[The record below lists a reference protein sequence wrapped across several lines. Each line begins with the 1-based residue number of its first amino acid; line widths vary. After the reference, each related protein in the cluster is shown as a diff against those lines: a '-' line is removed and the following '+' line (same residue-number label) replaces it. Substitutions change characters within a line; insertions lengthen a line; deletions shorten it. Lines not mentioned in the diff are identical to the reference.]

1 MISAFCNCHPFG
13 THALFK
19 DHSIVKKR
27 LRVNLD
33 EVFIYDSFTSQTS
46 ENWRVKLM
54 QKPLWMIYT
63 THMFIEIYLLIQ
75 VAIIPVIV
83 SEFELSLLEASLIAT
98 VPSLTALLMNIP
110 SGFLAD
116 RFSTNHL
123 LFASMLIEG
132 LSALAISQT
141 NSFWALVVGA
151 SFMRIA
157 SPIYHIPGLSQISRL
172 VKPEQM
178 SKSVGFH
185 NALGSFGTAVGLVS
199 LTVFLST
206 LGWRWTYLFWALPIL
221 AWGFVLLSSSQL
233 KIKQV
238 GSRQNSGKSR
248 SARLFFVFSPALL
261 MFLAVIGIREIG
273 ATGSS
278 TFMTTYFV
286 DVRNLSET
294 TASLVFGLGPF
305 VGIVGSLG
313 GGYLGQRLGAR
324 KALSWIILSC
334 SISLLTLSFMS
345 QLYFLTVVFLVYALF
360 SNALWSPMNTIVASI
375 TSTADRGLSYSVYF
389 FTEGLIAS
397 FAPSLAAGVIELS
410 SVWHIFPFSVAF
422 FIASLIILQF
432 LIRLERQKDDMHK
445 GHPNVSLT
453 DAQQPDS

>member
-1 MISAFCNCHPFG
+1 MISAFCNCPEFG
-13 THALFK
+13 THALLN
-19 DHSIVKKR
+19 DHSVVKKR
-27 LRVNLD
+27 LRVSLD
-33 EVFIYDSFTSQTS
+33 EVFIHDSFTSQTS
-46 ENWRVKLM
+46 ETWRVKLM

-83 SEFELSLLEASLIAT
+83 SEFQLSLLEASLIAT
-98 VPSLTALLMNIP
+98 VPSLAALLMNIP

-132 LSALAISQT
+132 FSALAISQT

-157 SPIYHIPGLSQISRL
+157 SPIYHVPGLSQISRL

-185 NALGSFGTAVGLVS
+185 NAFGSFGTAVGLVS

-206 LGWRWTYLFWALPIL
+206 LGWMWTYLFWALPIL
-221 AWGFVLLSSSQL
+221 AWSFVLLSSSQL
-233 KIKQV
+233 RIKQV
-238 GSRQNSGKSR
+238 GSRENSGKSK

-278 TFMTTYFV
+278 TFMTTF
-286 DVRNLSET
+286 LSM
-294 TASLVFGLGPF
+294 LGTFPK
-305 VGIVGSLG
+305 
-313 GGYLGQRLGAR
+313 Q
-324 KALSWIILSC
+324 
-334 SISLLTLSFMS
+334 
-345 QLYFLTVVFLVYALF
+345 Q
-360 SNALWSPMNTIVASI
+360 P
-375 TSTADRGLSYSVYF
+375 
-389 FTEGLIAS
+389 AS
-397 FAPSLAAGVIELS
+397 F
-410 SVWHIFPFSVAF
+410 W
-422 FIASLIILQF
+422 
-432 LIRLERQKDDMHK
+432 D
-445 GHPNVSLT
+445 
-453 DAQQPDS
+453 